1 MIMKTNVSDYTL
13 VAILLIIIEEKE
25 VYPVTFHS
33 YMFKVVEIN
42 YNTHNKELLTVLSLS
57 YLALLLRKIRTLY
70 RCYYEP

>member
-1 MIMKTNVSDYTL
+1 METNVSDYTL
-13 VAILLIIIEEKE
+13 VAILFIIIEEKE

-33 YMFKVVEIN
+33 YMFKAAEIN

-57 YLALLLRKIRTLY
+57 YLVSLLRKIRALY

>member
-1 MIMKTNVSDYTL
+1 MIMETNVSDCTL
-13 VAILLIIIEEKE
+13 ITILLIIIEEKK

-57 YLALLLRKIRTLY
+57 YLASLLRKIRAFY
-70 RCYYEP
+70 RYLL